1 MEIESAWK
9 FKLGFLHGGGVIR
22 GVVLRIL
29 IVWVHLVDDKELG
42 ICRIGCRNS
51 PRVLSSSSTCM
62 IYESPQLKQ
71 FPKNTFCPS
80 MNLSRCARWKQIV
93 RSKPLQQSLVLARL
107 CMWASTFLWS
117 SKSPRPCWTQTCTQN
132 LLTISL
138 KFQAPNNA
146 RAPFLCTPTRLRNR
160 GSTESQ
166 QNGTDCFV
174 FWGSN
179 QDRRMDALALVSRF
193 HANKIKLEQMKDKG
207 LQVMTILF

>member
-1 MEIESAWK
+1 MEIQESAWK

-42 ICRIGCRNS
+42 IGRIGCRNS

-132 LLTISL
+132 LLIISL

-146 RAPFLCTPTRLRNR
+146 IKGSLSMHSNLSEKQRKHGMARIALCFEKATRTVAWMHWHSYPASMPTRL
-160 GSTESQ
+160 S
-166 QNGTDCFV
+166 
-174 FWGSN
+174 
-179 QDRRMDALALVSRF
+179 
-193 HANKIKLEQMKDKG
+193 
-207 LQVMTILF
+207 